1 MSEISFLCYKTNK
14 NEILTKD
21 ESYLTQDIV
30 DNIFI
35 FLKNETGH
43 YNTFTFILT
52 NNKLTLVSKTSTNFR
67 LQFKDY
73 ILCNPIYDVDVLCKK
88 RIMIEQFEKYHF
100 KNITVYNINRFSKI
114 ICLNDFRCKC
124 LNNHVITRYYPLNS
138 DILEFISNKCNFA
151 KILNEFNMLEY
162 HPKTYFDLKS
172 IPKSEIELNK
182 TYFLKYADRD
192 AQNGIF
198 VGKLNFLNKK
208 NQEYNRLLQKNQFY
222 KKDYIIQEPIDN
234 CLKYDTNK
242 RIIFGLW
249 FIISSE
255 SYYIYDKTTEIA
267 VDETDKHKIKM
278 QYNLLNDADIKD
290 HNIILRNILNVGD
303 MFLKNMLSFFA
314 NNNANMNKNQFSL
327 CRMDF
332 LIEQDTYKPY
342 ILEVNYNIDL
352 NGRESYKDLLLC
364 EFMVKDKFMS
374 FLYN

>member
-1 MSEISFLCYKTNK
+1 MS
-14 NEILTKD
+14 LTCW
-21 ESYLTQDIV
+21 S
-30 DNIFI
+30 
-35 FLKNETGH
+35 
-43 YNTFTFILT
+43 
-52 NNKLTLVSKTSTNFR
+52 
-67 LQFKDY
+67 
-73 ILCNPIYDVDVLCKK
+73 
-88 RIMIEQFEKYHF
+88 
-100 KNITVYNINRFSKI
+100 I
-114 ICLNDFRCKC
+114 I
-124 LNNHVITRYYPLNS
+124 
-138 DILEFISNKCNFA
+138 
-151 KILNEFNMLEY
+151 
-162 HPKTYFDLKS
+162 
-172 IPKSEIELNK
+172 
-182 TYFLKYADRD
+182 
-192 AQNGIF
+192 
-198 VGKLNFLNKK
+198 
-208 NQEYNRLLQKNQFY
+208 QEYNSFADKKQHY

-249 FIISSE
+249 FIISPE